1 MAVVQACA
9 QGITTLRIGD
19 AADHAAILAL
29 QDAVAA
35 RDRGQRA
42 DRMQRTRQPAQAQR
56 LVLQVA
62 GEQGLRASAQRLQA
76 LAQAFDAAAWMA
88 SAQHGIRMAQPCAF
102 LLQPTLHRI
111 GQSQPGLLAASCQRI
126 QSCLRTQ
133 RMQAQESAVDALCAL
148 AQGIGLLRVQL
159 AMQAMQM
166 RQQVGPV
173 RHQQF
178 RGGRRR
184 GRAQVGGEI
193 GQGEV
198 GLAHRPGLRTRCM
211 LRHGQKVLTAN
222 GDGEILSGTFSPS
235 IGKAIAF
242 ARVPAGDPGDVR
254 VDIRGKE
261 IPVRVV
267 KFPFVREGKVQDGI

>member
-1 MAVVQACA
+1 
-9 QGITTLRIGD
+9 
-19 AADHAAILAL
+19 
-29 QDAVAA
+29 
-35 RDRGQRA
+35 
-42 DRMQRTRQPAQAQR
+42 
-56 LVLQVA
+56 
-62 GEQGLRASAQRLQA
+62 
-76 LAQAFDAAAWMA
+76 MA
-88 SAQHGIRMAQPCAF
+88 SPQHGIRMAQPCAF

-198 GLAHRPGLRTRCM
+198 GLVADRGDHRHRAGGDRAHQGLVVERP
-211 LRHGQKVLTAN
+211 QV
-222 GDGEILSGTFSPS
+222 F
-235 IGKAIAF
+235 
-242 ARVPAGDPGDVR
+242 
-254 VDIRGKE
+254 
-261 IPVRVV
+261 
-267 KFPFVREGKVQDGI
+267 Q